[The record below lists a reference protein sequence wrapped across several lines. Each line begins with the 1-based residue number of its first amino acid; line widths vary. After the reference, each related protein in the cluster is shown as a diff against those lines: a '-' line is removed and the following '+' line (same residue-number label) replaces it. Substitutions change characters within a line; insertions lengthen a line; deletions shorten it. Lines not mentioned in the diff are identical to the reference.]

1 MANLRKTSLIVA
13 ALFMAAGFVAWLYQ
27 FQEGL
32 ILTDLSNSFSW
43 GLYISGLAF
52 FVGNAAGGLVLSSS
66 IYLFGLTKLKP
77 FAKIGALTAFAN
89 VTAAM
94 LIVLPDMG
102 QPLRLWHLL
111 IYPKFDSPLVWDVLV
126 LNLYAVLSL
135 TYLYILMLP
144 DLNGRLRRFAIKVKD
159 PKEFSEKWAKKLS
172 PFALVFAISIHV
184 VTAWI
189 FSTQGG
195 REWWFTPTL
204 APDFLSVAVMAG
216 TTVVLMA
223 SVLAFGIKD
232 AYKDAYRTMIG
243 IITAFF
249 IIHMFL
255 MYNDFFIKIW
265 YGAES
270 SMHTLGLVFGEY
282 LRIHALEV
290 IAPLLAVLLLSRKSV
305 RESKIALVASSL
317 LLLVGVFAHRFLL
330 MPPAFEAI
338 PLTFNP
344 IGLQDMFWSYPIAS
358 GRYIEGVNTFVDKWN
373 YFPTIVEFTI
383 LSGVIAYMYFVV
395 AAGTEFLPIVK
406 KEPEIKVLEIPQGGP
421 VQLVKKE

>member
-13 ALFMAAGFVAWLYQ
+13 ALIMAAGFAAWL
-27 FQEGL
+27 FQLKEGL

-66 IYLFGLTKLKP
+66 IYMFGLTKLKP

-111 IYPKFDSPLVWDVLV
+111 VYPKFDSPLVWDVLV

-144 DLNGRLRRFAIKVKD
+144 ELKGRLQRFAIKVKD

-172 PFALVFAISIHV
+172 PFALVFAVSIHV

-195 REWWFTPTL
+195 REWWFTPAL

-255 MYNDFFIKIW
+255 MYNDFFIKTW
-265 YGAES
+265 YGSES
-270 SMHTLGLVFGEY
+270 SMHTLGLVFGDF
-282 LRIHALEV
+282 LSIHALEV

-305 RESKIALVASSL
+305 RESKIAVVACSL

-358 GRYIEGVNTFVDKWN
+358 GRYIEGVNTFEDKWN

-383 LSGVIAYMYFVV
+383 LSGAIAYMYFVV
-395 AAGTEFLPIVK
+395 AAGTEYLPIVK
-406 KEPEIKVLEIPQGGP
+406 KEEK
-421 VQLVKKE
+421 

>member
-1 MANLRKTSLIVA
+1 MANLRKNSLVVA

-144 DLNGRLRRFAIKVKD
+144 DLNGRLQRFAIKVKD

-255 MYNDFFIKIW
+255 MYNDFFIKTW

-270 SMHTLGLVFGEY
+270 SMHTLGLVFGDF
-282 LRIHALEV
+282 LSIHALEV

-344 IGLQDMFWSYPIAS
+344 IGLHDMFWSYPIAS
-358 GRYIEGVNTFVDKWN
+358 GRFVEGMDTFVDRWN
-373 YFPTIVEFTI
+373 YFPTMIEITI
-383 LSGVIAYMYFVV
+383 FSGVVAYMYFMV

>member
-1 MANLRKTSLIVA
+1 MVNIKKISLLAA
-13 ALFMAAGFVAWLYQ
+13 ALIMAAGLVTWFYQ

-77 FAKIGALTAFAN
+77 FARIGALTAFAN

-102 QPLRLWHLL
+102 QPLRLWHL
-111 IYPKFDSPLVWDVLV
+111 IVYPKFDSPLVWDVIV
-126 LNLYAVLSL
+126 LNLYALLSL
-135 TYLYILMLP
+135 AYLYILMLP
-144 DLNGRLRRFAIKVKD
+144 DLTGRLERFALKVEN
-159 PKEFSEKWAKKLS
+159 PREFSEKWAKKLS
-172 PFALVFAISIHV
+172 PFALVFAVSIHV

-195 REWWFTPTL
+195 REWWFTPAL
-204 APDFLSVAVMAG
+204 APDFLAVAVTSG

-223 SVLAFGIKD
+223 SVLAFGIKE
-232 AYKDAYRTMIG
+232 AYRDAYRTMAG
-243 IITAFF
+243 IIAAFF

-255 MYNDFFIKIW
+255 MYNDFFIKTW
-265 YGAES
+265 YGAQS

-290 IAPLLAVLLLSRKSV
+290 IAPLIAVLLLLRKSV
-305 RESKIALVASSL
+305 RESKIAILASSL

-344 IGLQDMFWSYPIAS
+344 IGFQEMFWSYPIAS
-358 GRYIEGVNTFVDKWN
+358 GRFVEGMDTFVDRWN
-373 YFPTIVEFTI
+373 YFPTMIEITI
-383 LSGVIAYMYFVV
+383 FSGVLSYMYFVV
-395 AAGTEFLPIVK
+395 AAGTELLPIIK
-406 KEPEIKVLEIPQGGP
+406 KEPEIKVLEIPQGEP
-421 VQLVKKE
+421 MQIVKKE